1 MASCYNLP
9 VVTCKNIVSLPQNH
23 FPQSAHLHFAAYFTR
38 IQSAWFA
45 TMPLSGENLP
55 QIVMDILQK
64 VFGAGSRI
72 KNRKGII
79 MKKQLNYMEVL
90 KETFILTGAV
100 AIIAA
105 AVYFFLVPSHTSVS
119 SISGL
124 GIVLSNFVPLPL
136 SAITM
141 ILNVV
146 LLIIGFFTC
155 GKEFGVKTVYTS
167 IVLPLFIGLFEKIF
181 PNFESMTGS
190 QELDVLCY
198 ILVVSVG
205 LSILFNRNA
214 SSGGLDF
221 VAKIM
226 NKYLHMEL
234 GKAMSLSGMCVAL
247 SAALVYDK
255 KTVVLS
261 ILGTYFNGIILDHF
275 IFDHNI
281 KRRVCIIT
289 QKEEELRRFIIEDLH
304 SGATIYESIGA
315 YNMQKRN
322 EIITIVDK
330 SEYQRLMN
338 YINHE
343 DPKAFVTVYNVSDM
357 RYQPKS

>member
-1 MASCYNLP
+1 MKTKTDYKS
-9 VVTCKNIVSLPQNH
+9 
-23 FPQSAHLHFAAYFTR
+23 
-38 IQSAWFA
+38 
-45 TMPLSGENLP
+45 
-55 QIVMDILQK
+55 IL
-64 VFGAGSRI
+64 I
-72 KNRKGII
+72 EIN
-79 MKKQLNYMEVL
+79 
-90 KETFILTGAV
+90 ILTIAI
-100 AIIAA
+100 AIIAV
-105 AVYFFLVPSHTSVS
+105 AVYFFLVPSHTSIS
-119 SISGL
+119 SMSGL

-155 GKEFGVKTVYTS
+155 GKEFGLKTVYTS
-167 IVLPLFIGLFEKIF
+167 VMLPVFLGIFENIF
-181 PNFESMTGS
+181 PNTGSITNS

-214 SSGGLDF
+214 SSGGLDI

-226 NKYLHMEL
+226 NKYFHMEL

-261 ILGTYFNGIILDHF
+261 VLGTYFNGIVLDHF

-289 QKEEELRRFIIEDLH
+289 KKEEELRQFIVRDLH
-304 SGATIYESIGA
+304 SGATIYEAIGA
-315 YNMQKRN
+315 YNMEKRN

-330 SEYQRLMN
+330 GEYQKLMK
-338 YINHE
+338 YINQE
-343 DPKAFVTVYNVSDM
+343 DPEAFITVYTVSDM
-357 RYQPKS
+357 RYCLRSRRI

>member
-1 MASCYNLP
+1 MK
-9 VVTCKNIVSLPQNH
+9 TK
-23 FPQSAHLHFAAYFTR
+23 
-38 IQSAWFA
+38 
-45 TMPLSGENLP
+45 
-55 QIVMDILQK
+55 
-64 VFGAGSRI
+64 I
-72 KNRKGII
+72 KTKTNY
-79 MKKQLNYMEVL
+79 LNVL
-90 KETFILTGAV
+90 KEIFILTVAV

-124 GIVLSNFVPLPL
+124 GIVLTNFIPLPL
-136 SAITM
+136 SAISM
-141 ILNVV
+141 ILNIA

-155 GKEFGVKTVYTS
+155 GREFGVKTVYTS
-167 IVLPLFIGLFEKIF
+167 IMLPFFLWLFEMILPDF
-181 PNFESMTGS
+181 GSMTNS

-214 SSGGLDF
+214 SSGGLDI
-221 VAKIM
+221 VAKIL
-226 NKYLHMEL
+226 NKYAHIDL

-261 ILGTYFNGIILDHF
+261 ILGTYFNGMVLDHF

-289 QKEEELRRFIIEDLH
+289 KKEEELRNFIIHDLH

-330 SEYQRLMN
+330 SEYQKLIN
-338 YINHE
+338 YIIKE
-343 DPKAFVTVYNVSDM
+343 DPQAFVTVYNVSSM
-357 RYQPKS
+357 RYQPKL

>member
-1 MASCYNLP
+1 MMNLK
-9 VVTCKNIVSLPQNH
+9 TDYKS
-23 FPQSAHLHFAAYFTR
+23 
-38 IQSAWFA
+38 
-45 TMPLSGENLP
+45 
-55 QIVMDILQK
+55 
-64 VFGAGSRI
+64 
-72 KNRKGII
+72 II
-79 MKKQLNYMEVL
+79 
-90 KETFILTGAV
+90 KETSILTVGV

-105 AVYFFLVPSHTSVS
+105 AVYFFLVPSHASVS

-124 GIVLSNFVPLPL
+124 GIVLSNFIPLPL

-155 GKEFGVKTVYTS
+155 GREFGVKTVYTS
-167 IVLPLFIGLFEKIF
+167 VMLPLFLGVFERIF
-181 PNFESMTGS
+181 PDFGSMTNS

-214 SSGGLDF
+214 SSGGLDI

-226 NKYLHMEL
+226 NKYLHMDL

-261 ILGTYFNGIILDHF
+261 LLGTYFNGLVLDHF

-289 QKEEELRRFIIEDLH
+289 KKEEELRQFIIHDLH

-315 YNMQKRN
+315 YNMEKRN

-330 SEYQRLMN
+330 GEYQKLMN
-338 YINHE
+338 YMNRE
-343 DPKAFVTVYNVSDM
+343 DPKAFITVYTVSDM
-357 RYQPKS
+357 RYQPKR

>member
-1 MASCYNLP
+1 MKTKTDYKS
-9 VVTCKNIVSLPQNH
+9 
-23 FPQSAHLHFAAYFTR
+23 
-38 IQSAWFA
+38 
-45 TMPLSGENLP
+45 
-55 QIVMDILQK
+55 IL
-64 VFGAGSRI
+64 I
-72 KNRKGII
+72 EIN
-79 MKKQLNYMEVL
+79 
-90 KETFILTGAV
+90 ILTIAI
-100 AIIAA
+100 AIIAV
-105 AVYFFLVPSHTSVS
+105 AVYFFLVPSHTSIS
-119 SISGL
+119 SMSGL

-155 GKEFGVKTVYTS
+155 GKEFGLKTVYTS
-167 IVLPLFIGLFEKIF
+167 VMLPVFLGIFENIF
-181 PNFESMTGS
+181 PNIGSITDS

-214 SSGGLDF
+214 SSGGLDI
-221 VAKIM
+221 VAKII
-226 NKYLHMEL
+226 NKYFHMEL

-261 ILGTYFNGIILDHF
+261 VLGTYFNGIVLYHF

-289 QKEEELRRFIIEDLH
+289 KKEEELRQFIVHDLH
-304 SGATIYESIGA
+304 SGATIYEAIGA
-315 YNMQKRN
+315 YNMEKRN

-330 SEYQRLMN
+330 GEYQKLMK
-338 YINHE
+338 YINQE
-343 DPKAFVTVYNVSDM
+343 DPEAFITVYTVSDM
-357 RYQPKS
+357 RYLPKK

>member
-1 MASCYNLP
+1 
-9 VVTCKNIVSLPQNH
+9 
-23 FPQSAHLHFAAYFTR
+23 
-38 IQSAWFA
+38 
-45 TMPLSGENLP
+45 
-55 QIVMDILQK
+55 
-64 VFGAGSRI
+64 
-72 KNRKGII
+72 
-79 MKKQLNYMEVL
+79 MKKTIDTAALV
-90 KETFILTGAV
+90 KEAAILTGGV

-105 AVYFFLVPSHTSVS
+105 AVYFFLVPSHASVS

-124 GIVLSNFVPLPL
+124 GIVLANFVPLPL

-155 GKEFGVKTVYTS
+155 GREFGAKTVYTS
-167 IVLPLFIGLFEKIF
+167 VMLPVFIALFERLF
-181 PNFESMTGS
+181 PDIGSLTDS

-214 SSGGLDF
+214 SSGGLDI

-234 GKAMSLSGMCVAL
+234 GRAMSLSGMCVAL

-261 ILGTYFNGIILDHF
+261 ILGTYFNGLVLDHF

-289 QKEEELRRFIIEDLH
+289 EKEEALRRFIISDLH
-304 SGATIYESIGA
+304 SGATVYESYGA
-315 YNMQKRN
+315 YNMQKRR

-330 SEYQRLMN
+330 SEYQKLMN
-338 YINHE
+338 YMNQE
-343 DPKAFVTVYNVSDM
+343 DPQAFITVYTVSDI
-357 RYQPKS
+357 RYRPKV

>member
-1 MASCYNLP
+1 M
-9 VVTCKNIVSLPQNH
+9 
-23 FPQSAHLHFAAYFTR
+23 
-38 IQSAWFA
+38 
-45 TMPLSGENLP
+45 
-55 QIVMDILQK
+55 
-64 VFGAGSRI
+64 
-72 KNRKGII
+72 NRK
-79 MKKQLNYMEVL
+79 LNTKDL
-90 KETFILTGAV
+90 IKETVILTAAV

-105 AVYFFLVPSHTSVS
+105 AVYFFLVPSHASVS

-124 GIVLSNFVPLPL
+124 GIVLSNFVPLTL

-167 IVLPLFIGLFEKIF
+167 ILLPVFLGVFEKAF
-181 PNFESMTGS
+181 PGGISLTDS

-214 SSGGLDF
+214 SSGGLDI

-261 ILGTYFNGIILDHF
+261 VLGTYFNGIILDHF

-289 QKEEELRRFIIEDLH
+289 KKEEELRKFIINDLH
-304 SGATIYESIGA
+304 SGATVYEAIGA
-315 YNMQKRN
+315 YNGQKHN

-330 SEYQRLMN
+330 SEYQKLMN
-338 YINHE
+338 YMNHE
-343 DPKAFVTVYNVSDM
+343 DPKAFITVYNVSDIH
-357 RYQPKS
+357 YQPKR

>member
-1 MASCYNLP
+1 MKTKTDYKS
-9 VVTCKNIVSLPQNH
+9 
-23 FPQSAHLHFAAYFTR
+23 
-38 IQSAWFA
+38 
-45 TMPLSGENLP
+45 
-55 QIVMDILQK
+55 IL
-64 VFGAGSRI
+64 I
-72 KNRKGII
+72 EIN
-79 MKKQLNYMEVL
+79 
-90 KETFILTGAV
+90 ILTIAI
-100 AIIAA
+100 AIIAV
-105 AVYFFLVPSHTSVS
+105 AVYFFLVPSHTSIS
-119 SISGL
+119 SMSGL

-155 GKEFGVKTVYTS
+155 GKEFGLKTVYTS
-167 IVLPLFIGLFEKIF
+167 VMLPVFLGIFENIF
-181 PNFESMTGS
+181 PNTGSITNS

-214 SSGGLDF
+214 SSGGLDS
-221 VAKIM
+221 VAKII
-226 NKYLHMEL
+226 NKYFHMEL

-261 ILGTYFNGIILDHF
+261 VLGTYFNGIILDHF

-289 QKEEELRRFIIEDLH
+289 KKEEELRQFIVRDLH
-304 SGATIYESIGA
+304 SGATIYEAIGA
-315 YNMQKRN
+315 YNMEKRN

-330 SEYQRLMN
+330 GEYQKLMK
-338 YINHE
+338 YINQE
-343 DPKAFVTVYNVSDM
+343 DPEAFITVYTVSDM
-357 RYQPKS
+357 RYLPKK

>member
-1 MASCYNLP
+1 MPKQKQPTALA
-9 VVTCKNIVSLPQNH
+9 VAQE
-23 FPQSAHLHFAAYFTR
+23 AA
-38 IQSAWFA
+38 
-45 TMPLSGENLP
+45 
-55 QIVMDILQK
+55 
-64 VFGAGSRI
+64 
-72 KNRKGII
+72 
-79 MKKQLNYMEVL
+79 
-90 KETFILTGAV
+90 ILTVAV

-105 AVYFFLVPSHTSVS
+105 AVYFFLVPSHASVS

-124 GIVLSNFVPLPL
+124 GIVLSNFVPLSL

-155 GKEFGVKTVYTS
+155 GREFGAKTVYTS
-167 IVLPLFIGLFEKIF
+167 ILLPVFIGLFERLF
-181 PNFESMTGS
+181 PDIGSLTDS

-214 SSGGLDF
+214 SSGGLDI

-226 NKYLHMEL
+226 NKYLHIEL
-234 GKAMSLSGMCVAL
+234 GRAMSLSGMCVAL

-261 ILGTYFNGIILDHF
+261 VLGTYFNGLVLDHF
-275 IFDHNI
+275 IFDQNI

-289 QKEEELRRFIIEDLH
+289 KKEEELRHFILTDLH
-304 SGATIYESIGA
+304 SGATVYESYGA
-315 YNMQKRN
+315 YNMEKRR

-330 SEYQRLMN
+330 GEYQKLMN
-338 YINHE
+338 FMNRE
-343 DPKAFVTVYNVSDM
+343 DPKAFITVYTVSDM
-357 RYQPKS
+357 RYQPKT

>member
-1 MASCYNLP
+1 M
-9 VVTCKNIVSLPQNH
+9 
-23 FPQSAHLHFAAYFTR
+23 
-38 IQSAWFA
+38 
-45 TMPLSGENLP
+45 E
-55 QIVMDILQK
+55 
-64 VFGAGSRI
+64 
-72 KNRKGII
+72 I
-79 MKKQLNYMEVL
+79 MK
-90 KETFILTGAV
+90 ETGILTVAV

-105 AVYFFLVPSHTSVS
+105 AVYFFLVPSHASVS

-146 LLIIGFFTC
+146 LLLIGFVTC
-155 GKEFGVKTVYTS
+155 GKEFGIKTVYTS
-167 IVLPLFIGLFEKIF
+167 IMLPLFLGLFEVVF
-181 PNFESMTGS
+181 PEAGSMTDS

-214 SSGGLDF
+214 SSGGLDI

-226 NKYLHMEL
+226 NKYLHIEL
-234 GKAMSLSGMCVAL
+234 GRAMSLSGMCVAL

-261 ILGTYFNGIILDHF
+261 VLGTYFNGIILDHF
-275 IFDHNI
+275 IFDQNR

-289 QKEEELRRFIIEDLH
+289 GKEEELRQFIIQDLR
-304 SGATIYESIGA
+304 SGATVYEAIGA
-315 YNMQKRN
+315 YNLEKHN

-330 SEYQRLMN
+330 SEYQKLMKF
-338 YINHE
+338 INE
-343 DPKAFVTVYNVSDM
+343 IDPKAFITVYNVSSM
-357 RYQPKS
+357 RYQPKHKSSI

>member
-1 MASCYNLP
+1 MSKQKQPTALA
-9 VVTCKNIVSLPQNH
+9 VAQE
-23 FPQSAHLHFAAYFTR
+23 AA
-38 IQSAWFA
+38 
-45 TMPLSGENLP
+45 
-55 QIVMDILQK
+55 
-64 VFGAGSRI
+64 
-72 KNRKGII
+72 
-79 MKKQLNYMEVL
+79 
-90 KETFILTGAV
+90 ILTVAV

-105 AVYFFLVPSHTSVS
+105 AVYFFLVPSHASVS

-155 GKEFGVKTVYTS
+155 GREFGAKTVYTS
-167 IVLPLFIGLFEKIF
+167 ILLPVFIGMFERLFPDIG
-181 PNFESMTGS
+181 SLTDS

-214 SSGGLDF
+214 SSGGLDI

-226 NKYLHMEL
+226 NKYLHIEL
-234 GKAMSLSGMCVAL
+234 GRAMSLSGMCVAL

-261 ILGTYFNGIILDHF
+261 VLGTYFNGLVLDHF

-289 QKEEELRRFIIEDLH
+289 KKEEELRHFILTDLH
-304 SGATIYESIGA
+304 SGATVYESYGA
-315 YNMQKRN
+315 YNMEKRR

-330 SEYQRLMN
+330 GEYQKLMN
-338 YINHE
+338 FMNRE
-343 DPKAFVTVYNVSDM
+343 DPQAFITVYTVSDM
-357 RYQPKS
+357 RYQPKT

>member
-1 MASCYNLP
+1 M
-9 VVTCKNIVSLPQNH
+9 
-23 FPQSAHLHFAAYFTR
+23 
-38 IQSAWFA
+38 
-45 TMPLSGENLP
+45 
-55 QIVMDILQK
+55 
-64 VFGAGSRI
+64 
-72 KNRKGII
+72 
-79 MKKQLNYMEVL
+79 
-90 KETFILTGAV
+90 KETGILTVAV

-105 AVYFFLVPSHTSVS
+105 AVYFFLVPSHASVS

-124 GIVLSNFVPLPL
+124 GIVLSNFVPLQL

-155 GKEFGVKTVYTS
+155 GREFGVKTVYTS
-167 IVLPLFIGLFEKIF
+167 VMLPLFLGLFEIIF
-181 PNFESMTGS
+181 PDFGSMTDS

-198 ILVVSVG
+198 VLVVSVG

-214 SSGGLDF
+214 SSGGLDI

-261 ILGTYFNGIILDHF
+261 ILGTYFNGIVLDHF

-289 QKEEELRRFIIEDLH
+289 KKEEELRQFIVHDLH
-304 SGATIYESIGA
+304 SGATIYEAIGA
-315 YNMQKRN
+315 YNMEKRH

-330 SEYQRLMN
+330 GEYQKLMKF
-338 YINHE
+338 INQK
-343 DPKAFVTVYNVSDM
+343 DPKAFITVYNVSNM
-357 RYQPKS
+357 RYQPKK

>member
-1 MASCYNLP
+1 MNKKAVP
-9 VVTCKNIVSLPQNH
+9 T
-23 FPQSAHLHFAAYFTR
+23 AAAVR
-38 IQSAWFA
+38 ELA
-45 TMPLSGENLP
+45 
-55 QIVMDILQK
+55 
-64 VFGAGSRI
+64 
-72 KNRKGII
+72 
-79 MKKQLNYMEVL
+79 
-90 KETFILTGAV
+90 ILTGAV

-105 AVYFFLVPSHTSVS
+105 AVYFFLVPSHASVS

-124 GIVLSNFVPLPL
+124 GIVLANFVPLPL

-146 LLIIGFFTC
+146 LLVIGFLTC
-155 GKEFGVKTVYTS
+155 GREFGAKTVYTS
-167 IVLPLFIGLFEKIF
+167 ILLPAFIGLFERLF
-181 PNFESMTGS
+181 PNLGSLTDS

-214 SSGGLDF
+214 SSGGLDII
-221 VAKIM
+221 AKIM
-226 NKYLHMEL
+226 NKYLHMDL

-261 ILGTYFNGIILDHF
+261 VLGTYFNGLVLDHF
-275 IFDHNI
+275 IFDNNI

-289 QKEEELRRFIIEDLH
+289 GKEEELRRFIIEDLH
-304 SGATIYESIGA
+304 SGATVYESYGA
-315 YNMQKRN
+315 YNMQKRR

-330 SEYQRLMN
+330 AEYQKLMSYMN
-338 YINHE
+338 RE
-343 DPKAFVTVYNVSDM
+343 DPQAFITVYTVSDM
-357 RYQPKS
+357 RYQPKE

>member
-1 MASCYNLP
+1 MKTKTDYKS
-9 VVTCKNIVSLPQNH
+9 
-23 FPQSAHLHFAAYFTR
+23 
-38 IQSAWFA
+38 
-45 TMPLSGENLP
+45 
-55 QIVMDILQK
+55 IL
-64 VFGAGSRI
+64 I
-72 KNRKGII
+72 EIN
-79 MKKQLNYMEVL
+79 
-90 KETFILTGAV
+90 ILTIAI
-100 AIIAA
+100 AIIAV
-105 AVYFFLVPSHTSVS
+105 AVYFFLVPSHTSIS
-119 SISGL
+119 SMSGL

-155 GKEFGVKTVYTS
+155 GKEFGLKTVYTS
-167 IVLPLFIGLFEKIF
+167 VMLPVFLGIFENIF
-181 PNFESMTGS
+181 PNTGSITNS

-214 SSGGLDF
+214 SSGGLDI
-221 VAKIM
+221 VAKII

-261 ILGTYFNGIILDHF
+261 VLGTYFNGIVLDHF

-289 QKEEELRRFIIEDLH
+289 KKEEKLRQFIVRDLH
-304 SGATIYESIGA
+304 SGATIYEAIGA
-315 YNMQKRN
+315 YNMEKRN

-330 SEYQRLMN
+330 GEYQKLMK
-338 YINHE
+338 YINQE
-343 DPKAFVTVYNVSDM
+343 DPEAFITVYTVSDM
-357 RYQPKS
+357 RYLPKK

>member
-1 MASCYNLP
+1 
-9 VVTCKNIVSLPQNH
+9 
-23 FPQSAHLHFAAYFTR
+23 
-38 IQSAWFA
+38 
-45 TMPLSGENLP
+45 
-55 QIVMDILQK
+55 
-64 VFGAGSRI
+64 
-72 KNRKGII
+72 
-79 MKKQLNYMEVL
+79 MKKKVNYVEVL
-90 KETFILTGAV
+90 KETAILTVAV

-105 AVYFFLVPSHTSVS
+105 AVYFFLVPSHASVS

-124 GIVLSNFVPLPL
+124 GIVLSNFIPLPL

-146 LLIIGFFTC
+146 LLIIGFITC

-167 IVLPLFIGLFEKIF
+167 VMLPVFIGLFEILF
-181 PNFESMTGS
+181 PDFGSMTDS

-214 SSGGLDF
+214 SSGGLDI

-226 NKYLHMEL
+226 NKYLHIEL
-234 GKAMSLSGMCVAL
+234 GRAMSLSGMCVAL
-247 SAALVYDK
+247 SATLVYDK

-261 ILGTYFNGIILDHF
+261 ILGTYFNGIILDYF
-275 IFDHNI
+275 IFDNNK

-289 QKEEELRRFIIEDLH
+289 EKEEKLRQFIIKDLH
-304 SGATIYESIGA
+304 SGATIYEAIGA
-315 YNMQKRN
+315 YNLEKHN

-330 SEYQRLMN
+330 SEYQKLMAF
-338 YINHE
+338 INKE
-343 DPKAFVTVYNVSDM
+343 DPKAFITVYNVSNM
-357 RYQPKS
+357 RYQPKI